1 MGRERDKEL
10 RRRRRRKEKLRRL
23 RAKLAA
29 TTDPQERERIIQKI
43 RRISPWAPIEV

>member
-1 MGRERDKEL
+1 MSCERHREL
-10 RRRRRRKEKLRRL
+10 RRRRKRKEKLRRL

-43 RRISPWAPIEV
+43 RRISPWAPIEL